1 LKLFDEFREFI
12 ARGNVVDLAVGVII
26 GGAFGKIV
34 NSLVDQVIMP
44 PIGLALGRVDFS
56 ELKIVLQHAD
66 PAEKTAAVAINYGS
80 FVNTII
86 QFIIVAAV
94 VFLMVKFINS
104 IRRRRLPRRAPSGAD
119 PDRSPAHR
127 DPRPAGQAADLL
139 TGRARLGRKWMINV
153 KICGLTTPEA
163 VDAAI
168 EGGATFVGFMFF
180 AASPRA
186 IDPEAAARLAERA
199 RGKAA
204 IVAVTVDPDDV
215 LIDRCGSRCGPTSSS
230 CTAARPGAGA
240 AGRRCA
246 PAPG

>member
-66 PAEKTAAVAINYGS
+66 PAKKTAAVAINYGS

-104 IRRRRLPRRAPSGAD
+104 IRRQEAIAPVH
-119 PDRSPAHR
+119 PPAPTPTEALLTEIR
-127 DPRPAGQAADLL
+127 DLL
-139 TGRARLGRKWMINV
+139 AK
-153 KICGLTTPEA
+153 
-163 VDAAI
+163 
-168 EGGATFVGFMFF
+168 
-180 AASPRA
+180 PR
-186 IDPEAAARLAERA
+186 
-199 RGKAA
+199 
-204 IVAVTVDPDDV
+204 VA
-215 LIDRCGSRCGPTSSS
+215 
-230 CTAARPGAGA
+230 
-240 AGRRCA
+240 
-246 PAPG
+246 